1 MYCKSGG
8 RDGNQL
14 DLGLLWCFPV
24 IFKPQRNLQ
33 GFPVR
38 GSGLFCVLWLVCLL
52 LFIVLVLVVFL
63 LLCLGELWYMWYSST
78 TPKYE
83 LAQSLSSAMFA
94 TQLPRIMKADWTQYP
109 HVSSCQSCGWWKKH
123 FIIYIYISLIISCS
137 AAPMSIFTAN
147 EKVRSHSVKREW
159 FQSCWWFYRWY
170 WYIYRATEH
179 LYDRA
184 AVFGRDR
191 WHVLGQIRP
200 LLRLQRPGDIWESH
214 SDLVF
219 ELGT

>member
-1 MYCKSGG
+1 MYCINGE

-14 DLGLLWCFPV
+14 GCFMMFSRNFQTPK
-24 IFKPQRNLQ
+24 KPSR
-33 GFPVR
+33 FPSGR

-83 LAQSLSSAMFA
+83 LTQSLSSAMFA
-94 TQLPRIMKADWTQYP
+94 TQLRIIKADWTQYP

-123 FIIYIYISLIISCS
+123 FIIYISLIISCS